1 MNLIVFNVNGVP
13 TALNKDAIVRVFP
26 NDSGSMVVYNE
37 GPEVKSFYIDMEFKK
52 LIHSIDEKAVVIDSK
67 TVERSGSPKTPEP
80 SLQASSLP
88 GLGSHPAYPPGTAP
102 RSQAALIGAVCV
114 CGHRPGQGGGRCFR

>member
-67 TVERSGSPKTPEP
+67 NSGKIWEP
-80 SLQASSLP
+80 
-88 GLGSHPAYPPGTAP
+88 
-102 RSQAALIGAVCV
+102 
-114 CGHRPGQGGGRCFR
+114 